1 MSGYDSLAPFYDAVM
16 GDRSAAAAYV
26 GSLIERHHPE
36 AHSVLELAC
45 GTGSILER
53 LDARYELTGVDLSA
67 RMLEQAATNAPRA
80 RLVQGDM
87 TSVRLGE
94 SFDVVLCV
102 FDSINHLLAFE
113 QWEAVFD
120 RANEH
125 LNSGGIFVFDVN
137 TPRKLAE
144 LAAGPA
150 SVYWFDENALLLD
163 VVAGGG
169 DVYLWRLRVFEHAGG
184 SDYRL
189 HTADI
194 PETAF
199 ELSRIKPA
207 LADRFARVSVYDAER
222 SRPSA
227 SSQRLHFVCRRRPDL
242 VADSH

>member
-16 GDRSAAAAYV
+16 GDRSEAVAHV

-36 AHSVLELAC
+36 ARSVLELAC

-67 RMLEQAATNAPRA
+67 RMLELAAAKAPAA
-80 RLVQGDM
+80 RLVEGDM

-94 SFDVVLCV
+94 TFDVVLCV

-120 RANEH
+120 RAHEH
-125 LNSGGIFVFDVN
+125 LSPGGIFVFDVN

-144 LAAGPA
+144 IAAAPPA
-150 SVYWFDENALLLD
+150 VHWFDENVLLLE
-163 VVAGGG
+163 VVAGGD
-169 DVYLWRLRVFEHAGG
+169 DVYVWRLRVFEQAGG
-184 SDYRL
+184 SNYRL

-199 ELSRIKPA
+199 ELSRIRPA
-207 LADRFARVSVYDAER
+207 LADRFSRVSVYDAER

-227 SSQRLHFVCRRRPDL
+227 ASMRLHFVCRR
-242 VADSH
+242 V